1 MKNLLIGLALSA
13 VCAAPAF
20 AALKVGDTA
29 PDFTAKASLGGK
41 EFTFSL
47 ADALKKGPAV
57 VYFYPSAYTGGCDLE
72 AHTFAE
78 QSDKFATAG
87 ATIIGVSADDLGRL
101 KQFSA
106 DPKFC
111 AGKFPIASDADTK
124 IAQSYNLNV
133 TPPRA
138 GANIIGVSAD
148 NMQRLNQFAA
158 DPAFC
163 AGKFPIASDESL
175 TVAKSYNLSTT
186 PPRDGA
192 KDVRGVEIGHGF
204 IERVTYVIGK
214 DHKVIAVMSSA
225 ADKLTPDQHVDKSLE
240 IVSAK

>member
-1 MKNLLIGLALSA
+1 MKKQLMIGLLAA
-13 VCAAPAF
+13 FCASPAF

-29 PDFTAKASLGGK
+29 PDFSAAGSLGGK
-41 EFTFSL
+41 DYAFHL
-47 ADALKKGPAV
+47 KDALKKGPVV

-78 QSDKFATAG
+78 QSDKFASAG

-106 DPKFC
+106 DPAFC

-138 GANIIGVSAD
+138 GA
-148 NMQRLNQFAA
+148 
-158 DPAFC
+158 
-163 AGKFPIASDESL
+163 
-175 TVAKSYNLSTT
+175 
-186 PPRDGA
+186 
-192 KDVRGVEIGHGF
+192 KDVNQVEIGHAF
-204 IERVTYVIGK
+204 IERVTYVVGK
-214 DHKVIAVMSSA
+214 DGKIIAVMSSKD
-225 ADKLTPDQHVDKSLE
+225 DKLSPDQHVDKSLA
-240 IVSAK
+240 IVTASK